1 MKMSSLFEAM
11 DSTAAAEAIIAVDK
25 RFYIYVL
32 LRPDGQPFYVGKGLG
47 KRLFN
52 HDADAR
58 NTTLTTHKL
67 NVIRVIRKNG
77 GNVSYALP
85 YFCDDEAEAHAFE
98 VKLIS
103 SIGRHDLKKGP
114 LTNQTAGSEGVT
126 GLSAETMARKAA
138 NLGGASDDPHRR
150 VANEFF
156 HSIAGRQDSVPIK
169 PLGVRRLEPTVP
181 HPMPRKPKQ
190 RMAKTIVAAC
200 LSTNQLL
207 AEGVRVP
214 RLFNIGANAYVIEN
228 GVAKDMLKAGMI
240 SVTPGERP
248 ELELFTLTRV
258 GFEATLSL
266 ISSARLEDLGVLEP
280 SL

>member
-1 MKMSSLFEAM
+1 MPSISASIFTCCCGL
-11 DSTAAAEAIIAVDK
+11 TANHSIWVI
-25 RFYIYVL
+25 
-32 LRPDGQPFYVGKGLG
+32 GLG

-114 LTNQTAGSEGVT
+114 LTNQTAGGEGVT

-169 PLGVRRLEPTVP
+169 PLGVRSSSQQCRIQCPENQNKEWQRRL
-181 HPMPRKPKQ
+181 
-190 RMAKTIVAAC
+190 
-200 LSTNQLL
+200 
-207 AEGVRVP
+207 
-214 RLFNIGANAYVIEN
+214 
-228 GVAKDMLKAGMI
+228 
-240 SVTPGERP
+240 
-248 ELELFTLTRV
+248 
-258 GFEATLSL
+258 
-266 ISSARLEDLGVLEP
+266 
-280 SL
+280 